1 MFHRMPIVL
10 IAEIILILL
19 FGQYLPESL
28 QSGIY
33 AVSLTIKSLI
43 VFFLP
48 LVIFGLLFRV
58 SVSLAENATR
68 VILII
73 LAALSV
79 SNYVATFLAH
89 YVGEIAYGM
98 DLSLVSPDDSKAL
111 LPLWTINLPKWIA
124 NDKAMFLGLLFGI
137 LGGMKA
143 KVLAHQVSHQ
153 LEKIVRTILSSFTY
167 LIPFFV
173 AGFLVKL
180 QYEDVIVTI
189 LKDYSR
195 IVLLVV
201 AAQVVYITFLYL
213 LANKFNVPKT
223 IISIKNMLPAG
234 LAGFSSMSSAAAMP
248 LTIMATEK
256 NSRHVE
262 VARSVIPA
270 TVNAHMLG
278 DCIGIPI
285 FAYAMLK
292 NFGMPEPSLM
302 LYVSFAASFV
312 LLKFTATAIPGG
324 GMIVMLPILES
335 YFGFNAQ
342 MLSMIMSVYILF
354 DPIMTCANVMGN
366 GALAMIIDIVVSF
379 FRRQHKHGD
388 LANN

>member
-1 MFHRMPIVL
+1 MFRKMPV
-10 IAEIILILL
+10 ILILEIFL
-19 FGQYLPESL
+19 ILLLGKYLPESV
-28 QSGIY
+28 QSAIY
-33 AVSLTIKSLI
+33 AISLTIKSLI
-43 VFFLP
+43 VFLLP
-48 LVIFGLLFRV
+48 LVIFGLLYRV

-79 SNYVATFLAH
+79 SNYVATFIAH
-89 YVGEIAYGM
+89 YVGEIAYSL
-98 DLSLVSPDDSKAL
+98 DLSLVVPDESKL
-111 LPLWTINLPKWIA
+111 LHPLWTIDLPKWIA
-124 NDKAMFLGLLFGI
+124 NDKAMFLGLFFGI
-137 LGGMKA
+137 LSGIKA

-167 LIPFFV
+167 MIPLFV
-173 AGFLVKL
+173 AGFIIKL
-180 QYEDVIVTI
+180 QYEDVMVTI

-201 AAQVVYITFLYL
+201 AAQVLYISFLYL
-213 LANKFNVPKT
+213 IANNFNVRKAA
-223 IISIKNMLPAG
+223 ISMKNMLPAAI
-234 LAGFSSMSSAAAMP
+234 AGFSSMSSAAAMP
-248 LTIMATEK
+248 LTIMGTEK
-256 NSRHVE
+256 NTRHIE

-302 LYVSFAASFV
+302 LYAAFAVSFV

-335 YFGFNAQ
+335 YFGFNGQ

-366 GALAMIIDIVVSF
+366 GALAMIIDKIVSF
-379 FRRQHKHGD
+379 FRRHHKH
-388 LANN
+388 A

>member
-1 MFHRMPIVL
+1 MIHRMPLIL

-19 FGQYLPESL
+19 FGHYLSQTV
-28 QSGIY
+28 QSAVY
-33 AVSLTIKSLI
+33 ALSLTIKSLI

-58 SVSLAENATR
+58 SVSLAENATK
-68 VILII
+68 VILLI

-89 YVGEIAYGM
+89 YVGQIAFSM
-98 DLSLVSPDDSKAL
+98 DLSLVSPDASKAL
-111 LPLWTINLPKWIA
+111 LPLWTMTLPKWLA
-124 NDKAMFLGLLFGI
+124 NDKAMILGLLFGI

-143 KVLAHQVSHQ
+143 RVLAHQVSHQ

-167 LIPFFV
+167 MIPFFV

-180 QYEDVIVTI
+180 QYEEVIVII

-201 AAQVVYITFLYL
+201 AAQVGYITFLYL
-213 LANKFNVPKT
+213 LANKFHVGKT
-223 IISIKNMLPAG
+223 ITSMKNMIPAAI
-234 LAGFSSMSSAAAMP
+234 AGFSSMSSAAAMP

-302 LYVSFAASFV
+302 LYMSFAASFV

-335 YFGFNAQ
+335 YFGFNAS

-366 GALAMIIDIVVSF
+366 GALAMIIDRVVSF
-379 FRRQHKHGD
+379 FRRHHKQGET
-388 LANN
+388 NS